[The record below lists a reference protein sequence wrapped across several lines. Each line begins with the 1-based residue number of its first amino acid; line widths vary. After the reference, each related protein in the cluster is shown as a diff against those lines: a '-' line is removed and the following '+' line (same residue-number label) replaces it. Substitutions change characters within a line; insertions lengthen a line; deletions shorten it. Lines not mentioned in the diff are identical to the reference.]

1 MKPISIRFKCFGPYL
16 SEQFIDFTQLEKSG
30 LFLICGETGSG
41 KTTILDAISY
51 ALYGRS
57 SGALRGDLS
66 VMRCKLAQPKDETLV
81 EFIFDSGGHRYR
93 FTRSLKYGRKNLNDS
108 HDCARLED
116 GVFVPIFE
124 NPKLKSV
131 NEKAEELIGLTYDQ
145 FRQVIV
151 LPQGQFETLLV
162 SKSEEKEKILVSLF
176 HADRWQRIADELYN
190 RVYAQDQS
198 IKQQRQMIQAK
209 LQDYGCVNLDTLAIL
224 EEDTAQRLAQLRKE
238 LESAELH
245 RDAVKKIHDEAL
257 IRSKDFADLNQTR
270 QTLKRLLER
279 SAHFDQEE
287 RLLQMADSAEAATPH
302 YAALKQ
308 TKKALDLA
316 ENQKNTAENNINRT
330 RQTLIAARQAR
341 QNHESV
347 SADYGRA
354 KEQLVLLENVRPVYS
369 ALGEKNA
376 ALDAAVKKQKVCQ
389 QNVDSMRSAF
399 EKADRAWMDAQLE
412 QSRAMVDYQNAQRIY
427 LSGIGGV
434 LAQQLVDG
442 MACPVCGSCDH
453 PNPAKPAKDHI
464 TDAQLDAFNK
474 AMNRANDAVSRAMS
488 LRSEA
493 EQKRNGAEGALHL
506 AERETATAETEHS
519 AALERKIAGIDT
531 SAQLEAAISRLG
543 TQIRQYENADRE
555 TADRLNDAVAN
566 EKAATAALETAQ
578 QSLTQAKEDYAA
590 QSSSWA
596 KILAETGFDN
606 ESQYLAAC
614 MDTRQKQQRHQKLI
628 QFRTDLNNARDKLTA
643 QQEALQ
649 DQQEP
654 DLPLI
659 AQQLQDVETA
669 VKSTTRDVTLLQ
681 QRYETMS
688 ADTKTLTERSKK
700 LDALQLRVEGDLMFA
715 KRLRGDSGSSLQRYV
730 LGVMLTA
737 ITREANRLLSNVYG
751 GRYQLRRSDES
762 TGKTHKKGLEL
773 EVYDSRHN
781 AYRSVTT
788 LSGGEKFL
796 VALSLAIGLS
806 TVVQAQGHGMQLE
819 AMFVDEGFGSLD
831 RESVN
836 DALEVL
842 QGISRSAGIVG
853 IISHVD
859 QLAETIPSKICITKG
874 KDGSYCTINV

>member
-16 SEQFIDFTQLEKSG
+16 QEQFIDFTQLEKSG

-124 NPKLKSV
+124 NPKLKAV

-176 HADRWQRIADELYN
+176 HADRWQRIADELHS
-190 RVYAQDQS
+190 RVSAQDQS
-198 IKQQRQMIQAK
+198 IKQQRQMIRAK
-209 LQDYGCVNLDTLAIL
+209 LQEYGCVNLDTLGIL
-224 EEDTAQRLAQLRKE
+224 EEDTLQKLLQMRKDLETVE
-238 LESAELH
+238 LS
-245 RDAVKKIHDEAL
+245 RDAIKKTHDEAL
-257 IRSKDFADLNQTR
+257 IRSKDFADMKQTQQSLQR
-270 QTLKRLLER
+270 LMGQTTHFDREQRLLE
-279 SAHFDQEE
+279 
-287 RLLQMADSAEAATPH
+287 MADSAEAVTPH
-302 YAALKQ
+302 YNALQHAKNALK
-308 TKKALDLA
+308 TA
-316 ENQKNTAENNINRT
+316 ETQRITAENRMNSAQKALT
-330 RQTLIAARQAR
+330 AARQAR
-341 QNHESV
+341 QIHESASV
-347 SADYGRA
+347 ADGKA

-369 ALGEKNA
+369 ALGEKKA
-376 ALDAAVKKQKVCQ
+376 ALDGAVSRQKTCQ
-389 QNVDSMRSAF
+389 KNADLVRSAF
-399 EKADRAWMDAQLE
+399 ERADRAWIDAQQA
-412 QSRAMVDYQNAQRIY
+412 QSCAMADYQNAQRIY

-434 LAQQLVDG
+434 LAKQLVAG
-442 MACPVCGSCDH
+442 MPCPVCGSCDH

-464 TDAQLDAFNK
+464 TDVQLDAFSE
-474 AMNRANDAVSRAMS
+474 AMNRANDAESRTRGV
-488 LRSEA
+488 RSEA
-493 EQKRNGAEGALHL
+493 ERKRKTAEEALNQ
-506 AERETATAETEHS
+506 AVRDTAAAETEYA
-519 AALERKIAGIDT
+519 AALDRKISGIDT
-531 SAQLEAAISRLG
+531 TAQLESAITRLRS
-543 TQIRQYENADRE
+543 QIQQYENADRE
-555 TADRLNDAVAN
+555 ITDRLNNAIAD
-566 EKAATAALETAQ
+566 EKATNAALETAQ
-578 QSLTQAKEDYAA
+578 QTLAKAQQEYAA
-590 QSSSWA
+590 VSGVWSTVLREA
-596 KILAETGFDN
+596 GFDN

-614 MDTRQKQQRHQKLI
+614 VDTRQKQQRHQKLI
-628 QFRTDLNNARDKLTA
+628 QFRTDLNNTRQKLTE
-643 QQEALQ
+643 QQAALEG
-649 DQQEP
+649 QQEP
-654 DLPLI
+654 DLPSI
-659 AQQLQDVETA
+659 RQQLQNAENA
-669 VKSTTRDVTLLQ
+669 VKTTARDVTLLQ
-681 QRYETMS
+681 QRYETLS
-688 ADTKTLTERSKK
+688 ADRNTLERKSKE
-700 LDALQLRVEGDLMFA
+700 LDIRQVRVEADLVFA

-737 ITREANRLLSNVYG
+737 ITREANRLLRNVYG

-781 AYRSVTT
+781 AFRSVTT

-831 RESVN
+831 RESVT

-842 QGISRSAGIVG
+842 QGIQRSAGIVG

-859 QLAETIPSKICITKG
+859 QLAETIPSKIRITKT
-874 KDGSYCTINV
+874 KDGSQCSVVV

>member
-1 MKPISIRFKCFGPYL
+1 MKPVSIRFKCFGPYL
-16 SEQFIDFTQLEKSG
+16 QEQFIDFTQLEKSG

-176 HADRWQRIADELYN
+176 HADRWQRIADELYS
-190 RVYAQDQS
+190 RISTQDQQ
-198 IKQQRQMIQAK
+198 IRQQRQMIRAK
-209 LQDYGCVNLDTLAIL
+209 LQEYGCVNLETLTMVQ
-224 EEDTAQRLAQLRKE
+224 EDTAQKLQQLRKD
-238 LESAELH
+238 LENAEQSL
-245 RDAVKKIHDEAL
+245 DAVKKTHEEAL
-257 IRSKDFADLNQTR
+257 VRSKDFADMKQTR
-270 QTLKRLLER
+270 QILQRLLGQ
-279 SAHFDQEE
+279 SAHFDLEQ
-287 RLLQMADSAEAATPH
+287 RLLDMADSAEAATPH
-302 YAALKQ
+302 FTALKHAK
-308 TKKALDLA
+308 TALDA
-316 ENQKNTAENNINRT
+316 AQKQKNTAETRKNQT
-330 RQTLIAARQAR
+330 RQAVITAQQAR
-341 QNHESV
+341 QSHESAV
-347 SADYGRA
+347 GAYGKA
-354 KEQLVLLENVRPVYS
+354 KEQVVLLENVRPVYN
-369 ALGEKNA
+369 ALGEKQA
-376 ALDAAVKKQKVCQ
+376 ALDEAVNRQKVCQ
-389 QNVDSMRSAF
+389 QNVDSLRNAF
-399 EKADRAWMDAQLE
+399 EKADRAWMDAQLA
-412 QSRAMVDYQNAQRIY
+412 QSRAMADYQNAQRIY
-427 LSGIGGV
+427 LSGIGGE
-434 LAQQLVDG
+434 LAKRLVTG
-442 MACPVCGSCDH
+442 MPCPVCGSCDH
-453 PNPAKPAKDHI
+453 PDPAKPAKDHI
-464 TDAQLDAFNK
+464 SDAQLDAFND
-474 AMNRANDAVSRAMS
+474 AMNRGNDEESRTRGA
-488 LRSEA
+488 RSEA
-493 EQKRNGAEGALHL
+493 ERKRNAAEEVLHA
-506 AERETATAETEHS
+506 AERETAAAQTEYT
-519 AALERKIAGIDT
+519 AALERKITGIDT
-531 SAQLEAAISRLG
+531 GAQLETAISRLRR
-543 TQIRQYENADRE
+543 QIQQYETADRE
-555 TADRLNDAVAN
+555 TADRLNNAAAN
-566 EKAATAALETAQ
+566 EKAASVALETAQ
-578 QSLTQAKEDYAA
+578 QTLTQAQGEYNA
-590 QSSSWA
+590 SSDSWA
-596 KILAETGFDN
+596 KILKDTGFDN

-614 MDTRQKQQRHQKLI
+614 MDTRQKQQRQQTLI
-628 QFRTDLNNARDKLTA
+628 QFRTDLANAQQKLTG
-643 QQEALQ
+643 QQAALEG
-649 DQQEP
+649 QQEP
-654 DLPLI
+654 DLPGIREALRN
-659 AQQLQDVETA
+659 AETA
-669 VKSTTRDVTLLQ
+669 AKTAARDVTLLQ
-681 QRYETMS
+681 QRYDTMS
-688 ADTKTLTERSKK
+688 ADRIALSRQSEE
-700 LDALQLRVEGDLMFA
+700 LDAHQLRVEGDLLFA

-831 RESVN
+831 RESVS

-859 QLAETIPSKICITKG
+859 QLAETIPSKIRITKG
-874 KDGSYCTINV
+874 KDGSQCSVIV

>member
-1 MKPISIRFKCFGPYL
+1 MKPVSIRFKCFGPYL
-16 SEQFIDFTQLEKSG
+16 HEQFIDFTQLEKSG

-81 EFIFDSGGHRYR
+81 EFIFDSCGHRYR

-176 HADRWQRIADELYN
+176 HADRWQRIADELFN
-190 RVYAQDQS
+190 RVFGQDQS
-198 IKQQRQMIQAK
+198 IRQRRQMIRAK
-209 LQDYGCVNLDTLAIL
+209 LQEYGCVNLDTLGLL
-224 EEDTAQRLAQLRKE
+224 EQDTAQKLEQLRKD
-238 LESAELH
+238 LTAAEQR
-245 RDAVKKIHDEAL
+245 RDEIRKIGDDAL
-257 IRSKDFADLNQTR
+257 LLSRAFADMKQTNA
-270 QTLKRLLER
+270 TLQRLLGQ
-279 SAHFDQEE
+279 SSHFDLEQ
-287 RLLQMADSAEAATPH
+287 RLLQMADNADAVAPH
-302 YAALKQ
+302 YAELRQAKMALSG
-308 TKKALDLA
+308 A
-316 ENQKNTAENNINRT
+316 NVQKNTAENRKKQAQQALT
-330 RQTLIAARQAR
+330 AARQAR
-341 QNHESV
+341 CAHESV
-347 SADYGRA
+347 SADYAKA
-354 KEQLVLLENVRPVYS
+354 KEQLVLLENARPLYS
-369 ALGEKNA
+369 ALGQKKA
-376 ALDAAVKKQKVCQ
+376 ALDGALSRQKLCQ
-389 QNVDSMRSAF
+389 QNANAMGDAF
-399 EKADRAWMDAQLE
+399 AKADQAWMDAQQA
-412 QSRAMVDYQNAQRIY
+412 QSRAIADYQNAQRIY
-427 LSGIGGV
+427 LGGIGSV
-434 LAQQLVDG
+434 LAQRLVEG
-442 MACPVCGSCDH
+442 MPCPVCGSCDH
-453 PNPAKPAKDHI
+453 PDPAQPAGYHI
-464 TDAQLDAFNK
+464 TDAQLDGYNR
-474 AMNRANDAVSRAMS
+474 AMNRSNDAVSKAMGIRA
-488 LRSEA
+488 EA
-493 EQKRNGAEGALHL
+493 EQRRNGAEEALHN
-506 AERETATAETEHS
+506 AARQTAAAQSEYE
-519 AALERKIAGIDT
+519 AALERKITGIDI
-531 SAQLEAAISRLG
+531 SAQLEAAINRLKG
-543 TQIRQYENADRE
+543 QIQQYEKADRE
-555 TADRLNDAVAN
+555 TADRLNTAIAN
-566 EKAATAALETAQ
+566 EKAANEAMESAQ
-578 QSLTQAKEDYAA
+578 QTFVQAQEAYTAFNGSWTKTLQ
-590 QSSSWA
+590 QS
-596 KILAETGFDN
+596 GFDN
-606 ESQYLAAC
+606 ESQYLEAC
-614 MDTRQKQQRHQKLI
+614 MDPRQKQQRQQSLI
-628 QFRTDLNNARDKLTA
+628 QFRTDLNNARQKYA
-643 QQEALQ
+643 EQQQALAGQ
-649 DQQEP
+649 LEP
-654 DLPLI
+654 DMQALREAYRNADL
-659 AQQLQDVETA
+659 AAKTA
-669 VKSTTRDVTLLQ
+669 ARDVTLLQ
-681 QRYETMS
+681 QLFDTICADRS
-688 ADTKTLTERSKK
+688 ALSRQNKD
-700 LDALQLRVEGDLMFA
+700 LDDLQLRVEGDLLFA

-730 LGVMLTA
+730 LGVMLTT
-737 ITREANRLLSNVYG
+737 ITREANRLLSNVYS

-831 RESVN
+831 RESVT

-874 KDGSYCTINV
+874 KDGSQCSVVV

>member
-1 MKPISIRFKCFGPYL
+1 MKPVSIRFKCFGPYL
-16 SEQFIDFTQLEKSG
+16 QEQFIDFTQLEKSG

-93 FTRSLKYGRKNLNDS
+93 FTRTLKYGRKNLNDS

-176 HADRWQRIADELYN
+176 HADRWQRIADELHS
-190 RVYAQDQS
+190 RVSAQDQF
-198 IKQQRQMIQAK
+198 IRQQRQTIRAK
-209 LQDYGCVNLDTLAIL
+209 LQEYGCVNLDTLGLLAQ
-224 EEDTAQRLAQLRKE
+224 DTALKLEQLRKD
-238 LESAELH
+238 LAAAEH
-245 RDAVKKIHDEAL
+245 RRDEIRKTGDDAL
-257 IRSKDFADLNQTR
+257 LLSKAFADMKQTNADL
-270 QTLKRLLER
+270 QRLLGQT
-279 SAHFDQEE
+279 AHFDLEQS
-287 RLLQMADSAEAATPH
+287 LLQMADNADAVAPH
-302 YAALKQ
+302 YAELRQAKMALSG
-308 TKKALDLA
+308 A
-316 ENQKNTAENNINRT
+316 NIQKNTTENRMN
-330 RQTLIAARQAR
+330 QSRQALAAAKQAR
-341 QNHESV
+341 AVHESG
-347 SADYGRA
+347 SADYARA
-354 KEQLVLLENVRPVYS
+354 KEQLVLLENVRPLYS
-369 ALGEKNA
+369 VLGQKKA
-376 ALDAAVKKQKVCQ
+376 SLDAAQKRQKLCQ
-389 QNVDSMRSAF
+389 QDADEKRKAF
-399 EKADRAWMDAQLE
+399 ADADAAWIKAQQL
-412 QSRAMVDYQNAQRIY
+412 QSGAMADYQNAQRIY
-427 LSGIGGV
+427 LSGIGSV
-434 LAQQLVDG
+434 LAQRLAEG
-442 MACPVCGSCDH
+442 MPCPVCGSCDH
-453 PNPAKPAKDHI
+453 PDPAQPAEYHI
-464 TDAQLDAFNK
+464 TDAQLDGFNK
-474 AMNRANDAVSRAMS
+474 AMNRANDGVSRAMGI
-488 LRSEA
+488 RSEA
-493 EQKRNGAEGALHL
+493 ERRRNGAEETLHN
-506 AERETATAETEHS
+506 AARETAAAQSEYA

-531 SAQLEAAISRLG
+531 TAQLESAVTKLKGYI
-543 TQIRQYENADRE
+543 QQYEKSDRE
-555 TADRLNDAVAN
+555 TAERLNTAFAE
-566 EKAATAALETAQ
+566 EKAANEALASANQAYAQ
-578 QSLTQAKEDYAA
+578 A
-590 QSSSWA
+590 QEAYHTINGSWL
-596 KILAETGFDN
+596 KILQESGFGN

-614 MDTRQKQQRHQKLI
+614 MDPRQKQLRQQNLI
-628 QFRTDLNNARDKLTA
+628 QFRTDLNNARQKLKT
-643 QQEALQ
+643 QQDALEG
-649 DQQEP
+649 QQEP
-654 DLPLI
+654 DMQALREAYRNADI
-659 AQQLQDVETA
+659 AAKTA
-669 VKSTTRDVTLLQ
+669 ARDATLLQ
-681 QRYETMS
+681 QRFETMS
-688 ADTKTLTERSKK
+688 ADAQALGNQSKE
-700 LDALQLRVEGDLMFA
+700 LDQRQLRVEGDLLFA

-737 ITREANRLLSNVYG
+737 ITREANRLLRNVYG

-831 RESVN
+831 RESVA

-842 QGISRSAGIVG
+842 QGISRSSGIVG

-859 QLAETIPSKICITKG
+859 QLAETIPSKIRITKG
-874 KDGSYCTINV
+874 KDGSRCSVIV